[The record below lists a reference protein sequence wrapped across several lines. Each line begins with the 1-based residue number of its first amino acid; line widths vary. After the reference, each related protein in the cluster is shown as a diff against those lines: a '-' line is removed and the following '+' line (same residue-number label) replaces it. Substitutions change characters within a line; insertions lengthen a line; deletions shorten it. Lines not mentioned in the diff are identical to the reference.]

1 MKLLLLNNCC
11 SVFGHR
17 NASSLRYKPCSSY
30 MQNMMFMRPLK
41 VTASSD
47 SAIWISL
54 FSTDFEQYK
63 KIGAVTIII
72 DTPTTRAFHQN
83 FLFNLIRILFAVLK
97 RYIQIKTIVFNGFSP
112 IRLFTKSVMWEFPF
126 LTTSETYFQIY

>member
-1 MKLLLLNNCC
+1 MT
-11 SVFGHR
+11 VFTIYQTTINRKNFFKTFHVHEMGKKV
-17 NASSLRYKPCSSY
+17 ASSLRYKPFSAY

-41 VTASSD
+41 VTASAD

-63 KIGAVTIII
+63 IIGAVTIII

-83 FLFNLIRILFAVLK
+83 FLFNL
-97 RYIQIKTIVFNGFSP
+97 
-112 IRLFTKSVMWEFPF
+112 TK
-126 LTTSETYFQIY
+126 FQLQ